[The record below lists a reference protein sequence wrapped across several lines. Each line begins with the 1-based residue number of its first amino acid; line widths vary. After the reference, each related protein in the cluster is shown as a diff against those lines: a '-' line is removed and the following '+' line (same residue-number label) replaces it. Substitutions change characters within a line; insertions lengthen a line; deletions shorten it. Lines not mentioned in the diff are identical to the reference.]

1 MKEILEKL
9 TSLRGISG
17 FEYRIADKVKEMFLP
32 YADEV
37 YTDALG
43 NIIALK
49 KSSYKNAKTVMIEAH
64 MDEIGL
70 MVREIDDRG
79 FIGFVSIGGIDRRI
93 LPGAEVIVH
102 GIRDIKG
109 VIGAKPPH
117 LQESGEGDKAA
128 KLEDMAIDTG
138 LPADEVIKAVS
149 VGDAV
154 TLKGDVRFL
163 LGDNV
168 ASKTMDD
175 RAGVA
180 VLIDVAEKL
189 KDTELPVNVYFVSAV
204 CEEIGGMGAKTAGYA
219 IEADAAI
226 AIDVTHGITPDN
238 SKSAFELGSGAA
250 IAIGPNIHP
259 ALGRK
264 LIQIAKDKEIKHTI
278 EVEGGDTGTDAW
290 LLQVAGKGIP
300 TALLSIPLRYMH
312 TTVET
317 LSVKDVEAVSG
328 LIAEF
333 LRTSCADMEEWLCI

>member
-32 YADEV
+32 YTDEV
-37 YTDALG
+37 YTDTLG
-43 NIIALK
+43 NVIAIK
-49 KSSYKNAKTVMIEAH
+49 KSSYENAKSIMIEAH

-79 FIGFVSIGGIDRRI
+79 FISFVSIGGIDRRI

-117 LQESGEGDKAA
+117 LQESGEADKAA

-138 LPADEVIKAVS
+138 LSADEIKKMVS

-154 TLKGDVRFL
+154 TLIGDFTSL
-163 LGDNV
+163 LGDNIT
-168 ASKTMDD
+168 SKTMDD
-175 RAGVA
+175 RAGIA
-180 VLIDVAEKL
+180 VLLDVAEKL
-189 KDTELPVNVYFVSAV
+189 KDTELHVNVYFVSAV
-204 CEEIGGMGAKTAGYA
+204 CEEIGSMGAKTAGYA

-238 SKSAFELGSGAA
+238 SKSAFELGGGTA

-264 LIQIAKDKEIKHTI
+264 LISVAKDNEIKYTI

-290 LLQVAGKGIP
+290 LLQVAGKGMP